1 MPLSIVGLNV
11 YYWIGSLKQ
20 ICTGRKI
27 KMSETSSV
35 LKNSQDI
42 RKMASGSSFKAIFVV
57 SSLFQKND
65 KNGKPY
71 FEMTVTDQSGTLE
84 AKIWSD
90 AVWFD
95 RSDPETDPSSPAKRL
110 DDEKLKNV
118 VGCTVGVEGK
128 TTEFRGQI
136 QFNFNKLTLLDQEK
150 FPPSQ
155 YLPRSPIALD
165 ELLKRYE
172 ELVSSCC
179 PEVAGFVRS
188 VYEGTTWKQFRDWPA
203 AVSHHHAYANGLLEH
218 TLSVTECARAM
229 ALSFI
234 RSGYDIDV
242 DIVTAGGLLHDLG
255 KLGSYKMGSIP
266 EMTLEG
272 AVLDHIAIGYSM
284 FMEFAERAHLDS
296 SIRLQLAHILLSH
309 HGQREFGSPVV
320 PATPEAMIVSA
331 ADELDFRVF
340 CWKDSVKDLAD
351 DQPISQWHAATGRRF
366 WKR

>member
-1 MPLSIVGLNV
+1 
-11 YYWIGSLKQ
+11 
-20 ICTGRKI
+20 
-27 KMSETSSV
+27 MSETSSV

-71 FEMTVTDQSGTLE
+71 FEISVTDENGSIE

-95 RSDPETDPSSPAKRL
+95 RSDPDRDPSLPAKKLEEERL
-110 DDEKLKNV
+110 KHV
-118 VGCTVGVEGK
+118 TGCTVGVEGK

-136 QFNFNKLTLLDQEK
+136 QFNFNKLTLLDQDK

-155 YLPRSPIALD
+155 YLPRSPIPLD
-165 ELLKRYE
+165 DLLKRYE
-172 ELVSSCC
+172 DLVSSCR
-179 PEVAGFVRS
+179 PEIADFIRH
-188 VYEGTTWKQFRDWPA
+188 VYEGVTWKQFRDWPA

-218 TLSVTECARAM
+218 TLSVTECARGM
-229 ALSFI
+229 ALSF
-234 RSGYDIDV
+234 RTSGYDIDV
-242 DIVTAGGLLHDLG
+242 DIVVAGALLHDLG
-255 KLGSYKMGSIP
+255 KLGSYKMGSVP

-272 AVLDHIAIGYSM
+272 AVLDHIAIGYSK
-284 FMEFAERAHLDS
+284 FVELAESVGLEN
-296 SIRLQLAHILLSH
+296 SIKLQLAHIILSH

-340 CWKDSVKDLAD
+340 CWKDSVKDLTD

>member
-1 MPLSIVGLNV
+1 
-11 YYWIGSLKQ
+11 
-20 ICTGRKI
+20 
-27 KMSETSSV
+27 MSETSSV

-203 AVSHHHAYANGLLEH
+203 AVSHHHAYANGSTYAVGH
-218 TLSVTECARAM
+218 RVRQGDGTLIHKVGLRYRRRYSD
-229 ALSFI
+229 
-234 RSGYDIDV
+234 SGR
-242 DIVTAGGLLHDLG
+242 TP
-255 KLGSYKMGSIP
+255 SRP
-266 EMTLEG
+266 RQTW
-272 AVLDHIAIGYSM
+272 VLQDG
-284 FMEFAERAHLDS
+284 FDP
-296 SIRLQLAHILLSH
+296 
-309 HGQREFGSPVV
+309 G
-320 PATPEAMIVSA
+320 
-331 ADELDFRVF
+331 
-340 CWKDSVKDLAD
+340 D
-351 DQPISQWHAATGRRF
+351 DP
-366 WKR
+366 